1 MPRKVIIDCD
11 PGIDDAVALCLAL
24 FDTRLDVLAVTATG
38 GNVPTEQA
46 SRNVQLIVEQLDPSR
61 LPRIGVP
68 NPSNNMPA
76 ADARHLNG
84 NDGLGN
90 SNFRVSALHHAH
102 LSEKL
107 IIDTVRA
114 APDEVTII
122 ALGPLTNIA
131 AAFQRDRELPSLVDR
146 IIIRGGSVNGVGNIT
161 PAAEFNIYCDPASAR
176 TVFRS
181 ATTKTL
187 IPLDVTNQVTF
198 TLDLVGQL
206 PSDFT
211 RAGAFLHRVLP
222 FYFRAFRQHGL
233 ESARLHDAV
242 GLVAALHPELFET
255 AEIAGD
261 VETSGELTA
270 GTTVFDRRDSPD
282 WRSNMEVAVGVDT
295 AAIID
300 CLLRGLNNAGQLS

>member
-38 GNVPTEQA
+38 GNIPTEQA

-146 IIIRGGSVNGVGNIT
+146 IIIRGGSVNGVGNVT

-233 ESARLHDAV
+233 EGARLHDAV